1 MSAGEL
7 ERLRGEIDRVNERLL
22 ELLNE
27 RAKLARAVG
36 SLKVGQAYRPD
47 REAQVLQRMK

>member
-1 MSAGEL
+1 MSASEL

-27 RAKLARAVG
+27 RAKLARAYWDWQEM
-36 SLKVGQAYRPD
+36 LKFIERK
-47 REAQVLQRMK
+47 RT